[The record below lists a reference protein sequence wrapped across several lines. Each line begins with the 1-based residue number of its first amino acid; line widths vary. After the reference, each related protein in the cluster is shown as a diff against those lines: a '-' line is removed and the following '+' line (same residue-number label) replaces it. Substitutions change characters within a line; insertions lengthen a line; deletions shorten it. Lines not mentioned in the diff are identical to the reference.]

1 MSIIY
6 PLVYV
11 AIYLPENPPLIL
23 PVIDVDPLF
32 IMSNPL
38 RVWGGSKINLVG
50 AGILMEPSEV
60 ERLATSPTSL

>member
-6 PLVYV
+6 PLVYI

-23 PVIDVDPLF
+23 AVIDIDPLF

-38 RVWGGSKINLVG
+38 RVLRGSKINLIS
-50 AGILMEPSEV
+50 ARILMEPSEV